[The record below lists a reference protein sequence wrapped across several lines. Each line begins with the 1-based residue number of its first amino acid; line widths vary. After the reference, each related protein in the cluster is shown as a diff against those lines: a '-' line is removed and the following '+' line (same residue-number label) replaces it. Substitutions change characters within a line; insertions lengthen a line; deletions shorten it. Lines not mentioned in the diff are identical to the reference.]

1 MKKIILTLLF
11 ISASLSIVLGQSYLA
26 VTKQKANLRDMPD
39 KSSEVLDQLKMNSQ
53 LFVYSSE
60 TTNGY
65 YNVIDIET
73 DQEGWIH
80 NSLVKL
86 LEVISKSKVSP
97 FSPEGRTTGANCII
111 DVKNNT
117 SISMT
122 LKMNSTYYYFD
133 PQETKTLTFSPGD
146 YTYIASAPSVIPYF
160 GDDTLESGN
169 KYSWV
174 FYIETTY
181 SSGKTY
187 YSKRKRKKK

>member
-1 MKKIILTLLF
+1 MKKITITLFLLV
-11 ISASLSIVLGQSYLA
+11 SCLSIVLGQSYLA
-26 VTKQKANLRDMPD
+26 VTTQKANLRDMPE
-39 KSSEVLDQLKMNSQ
+39 KGSEVLDLLKAKAQ

-80 NSLVKL
+80 SSLVKL
-86 LEVISKSKVSP
+86 LEVISKNKVSP
-97 FSPEGRTTGANCII
+97 FSPEGRTTGSNCII

-117 SISMT
+117 SVSMT

-133 PQETKTLTFSPGD
+133 PRETKTLTFSPGD

-160 GDDTLESGN
+160 GDDTLESGY

-181 SSGKTY
+181 SSGTTY